1 MDYRIRENK
10 KSWTVIQKDGL
21 VTITINITKDICPT
35 RKALDKHLK
44 DNKYIIGGK

>member
-1 MDYRIRENK
+1 MDYKIRENK
-10 KSWTVIQKDGL
+10 KSWTIIQKHEN
-21 VTITINITKDICPT
+21 VTVTINIAKDICPT